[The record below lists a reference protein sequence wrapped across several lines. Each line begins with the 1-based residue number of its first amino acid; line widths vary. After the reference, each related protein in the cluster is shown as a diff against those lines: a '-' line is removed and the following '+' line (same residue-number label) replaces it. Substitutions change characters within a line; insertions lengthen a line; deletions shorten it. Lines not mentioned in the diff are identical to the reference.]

1 MFMHICID
9 NPNYEY
15 CDMKNILGYERNLG
29 SYFLSIRDII
39 IAKETDQGTFLGY
52 NDP

>member
-1 MFMHICID
+1 
-9 NPNYEY
+9 
-15 CDMKNILGYERNLG
+15 MKNILRYERYLG

-39 IAKETDQGTFLGY
+39 IAKETDQGAFLSY